1 MEKNTSKINDYNTNN
16 NNNFIT
22 LFYYYNLLNTICYY
36 MQFVVIPGGLVAN
49 LVSIFI
55 FTRPNLNQKTNTGF
69 LYMILC
75 ILNIVKILFRTVFKQ
90 WERFV
95 EFRFNLHFNSE
106 YFIDNVILQTLSWS
120 QALIS
125 FDRFISVFSP
135 IKGVRIMA
143 KKWVLYL
150 IMLGLFIF
158 ILFANSPYF
167 IRGTTITT
175 YEYYNYSY
183 SYFQNYQMSN
193 EIYVIYEYIN
203 MIMEVYMPYFIMV
216 ILDISVIVRLKRS
229 KLQTNRQQTRIRR
242 STRFTINTI
251 LIDLIYLIFN
261 FPASFFS
268 LFFLVNHNR
277 DLTSISN
284 IYFIVFI
291 SHLLTVLKLIYSC
304 FLFFLF
310 VCFNRNFRSE
320 FFSIGL
326 MLKIN
331 KCFKRNDNLAV

>member
-1 MEKNTSKINDYNTNN
+1 MDENTSKINDYSNENN
-16 NNNFIT
+16 CYIT
-22 LFYYYNLLNTICYY
+22 IFYYYNLLNTICYY
-36 MQFVVIPGGLVAN
+36 MQFVVIPGGLIAN

-69 LYMILC
+69 LYTILC

-135 IKGVRIMA
+135 IKGVRILS
-143 KKWVLYL
+143 KKCVLYL

-158 ILFANSPYF
+158 ILCVNSPYF
-167 IRGTTITT
+167 IRGTIVTT
-175 YEYYNYSY
+175 YEYLNYSY
-183 SYFQNYQMSN
+183 SYFLNDQMSD
-193 EIYVIYEYIN
+193 EVYVIYEYIN
-203 MIMEVYMPYFIMV
+203 IIMEVYMPYFIMV
-216 ILDISVIVRLKRS
+216 ILDILVIVRLKRS
-229 KLQTNRQQTRIRR
+229 KLQTGGINRQRTRIRR

-268 LFFLVNHNR
+268 LFFLVNHSK
-277 DLTSISN
+277 DLKSISN

-320 FFSIGL
+320 FLSIGL
-326 MLKIN
+326 MFKIN
-331 KCFKRNDNLAV
+331 NFFKQKR